1 MLCYGLEN
9 CVDFLSSV
17 VVLWRF
23 YCPHSDPELEKR
35 LARREKRASIAISLI
50 LGLLG
55 IGILGAAIDDILKGA
70 EDTEKLRLVLIVSS
84 VSIIVFGVLTVIKFH
99 YSGMLQSAS
108 LHKDGICSL
117 IGTVLSA
124 ALFSNTLI
132 IDNVPGAWWIDPLV
146 ALLVSACEKL

>member
-1 MLCYGLEN
+1 MLCYGVEN

-23 YCPHSDPELEKR
+23 YCPNSDPELEKR

-55 IGILGAAIDDILKGA
+55 LGILLTAIDDILKGA
-70 EDTEKLRLVLIVSS
+70 EDTEKLRLVLIVSF
-84 VSIIVFGVLTVIKFH
+84 VSIFVFGLLTVIKFH

-108 LHKDGICSL
+108 LLKDGICSL

-124 ALFSNTLI
+124 ALFSNTLV

-146 ALLVSACEKL
+146 ALLVSDACL